1 MKHLVTAAAVVL
13 FLPVLLLA
21 YKSGP
26 GPRVT
31 GGFGEPTCVQCHQGQ
46 PPGDRALKIDA
57 PRSYRRGGTYD
68 VRVTLARPG
77 LEVGGFALSARYRS
91 GAVEGKQAG
100 ELHAVDSRA
109 SVVTEGDVQYAQ
121 QTEEGSRADA
131 AGKLTWVLTWKA
143 PSNWTGDVIF
153 HVAAN
158 ASNADE
164 SALGDHVYTAH
175 AVTRPGR

>member
-1 MKHLVTAAAVVL
+1 MKHLVAAAAVVL

-26 GPRVT
+26 GPRMT
-31 GGFGEPTCVQCHQGQ
+31 GGFGEPTCAQCHQGQ

-57 PRSYRRGGTYD
+57 PRSYRGGGTYE

-77 LEVGGFALSARYRS
+77 LEVGGFTLSARYRS
-91 GAVEGKQAG
+91 GPVEGKQAG
-100 ELHAVDSRA
+100 ELQAIDARVQ
-109 SVVTEGDVQYAQ
+109 VGTEGDVQYAQ
-121 QTEEGSRADA
+121 QTEEGARAA
-131 AGKLTWVLTWKA
+131 TAGKLAWVLTWKA
-143 PSNWTGDVIF
+143 PSNWAGEVIF
-153 HVAAN
+153 HAAAN

-164 SALGDHVYTAH
+164 SALGDRVYTAH